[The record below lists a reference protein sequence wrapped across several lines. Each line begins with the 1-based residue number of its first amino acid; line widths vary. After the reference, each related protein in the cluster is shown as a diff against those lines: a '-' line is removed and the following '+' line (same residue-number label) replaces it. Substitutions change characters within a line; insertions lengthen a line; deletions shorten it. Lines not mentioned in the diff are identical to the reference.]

1 MSVTCELFQL
11 NEAKIA
17 ECLAIPDQLMV
28 DLEEGIWEEAD
39 RETLGEAWHIIH
51 FLLTGSENFSNWHL
65 GFLFSGGEVIE
76 EAIVGYEPV
85 RILQPEQVKE
95 VDATLS
101 KMDTQK
107 LFAHHGSQA
116 MLEAEE
122 LYPDHWKAFQK
133 VYFVQ
138 AFETL
143 RNFMQAATLRQNGVL
158 IVYI

>member
-11 NEAKIA
+11 DEAKIA

-39 RETLGEAWHIIH
+39 RATLGEAWHIIH
-51 FLLTGSENFSNWHL
+51 FLLTGTENFSDWPL

-107 LFAHHGSQA
+107 LFAQHGSQA

-133 VYFVQ
+133 VYFIQ

-143 RNFMQAATLRQNGVL
+143 RNFMQAATLRQNGIL